1 MRTIVLATLLGLV
14 GLAPHHA
21 LAQHA
26 AKSEA
31 RIGQVQPTVIG
42 VQQAQAA
49 SGYLSEAE
57 IQLDKEIQRA
67 EKELRKKLI
76 ICRGC

>member
-49 SGYLSEAE
+49 SGYLSKAE
-57 IQLDKEIQRA
+57 IQLDKKSNEPKRNFA
-67 EKELRKKLI
+67 RN
-76 ICRGC
+76 